1 MKLHILLAP
10 LLFLTSCKE
19 SPEVSRDVSGD
30 RREVVPV
37 EESADVPL
45 PKVKKRDSFQRRCD
59 DALLAG
65 GYAAGEMRAL
75 IEKNGE
81 GLSVEEME
89 SFRSRVL
96 EMAKERNFVGCL
108 KIVREDFES
117 YDGQLNAGGS
127 LFLWAGHKS
136 DQDLDGYLTMINE
149 ESTNADIFRY
159 YSKNLISGTM
169 SSNRERIDEL
179 VAHTLNLEDA
189 EKLNYFADEI
199 ASSFRGKTVTTRTD
213 EETGVSWGH
222 EKIADSPMENSD
234 ILITLLEER
243 GADLD
248 KSILRQVIQRAHVAG
263 VISVEED
270 AIEKYSN
277 GTK

>member
-19 SPEVSRDVSGD
+19 SPEISGD
-30 RREVVPV
+30 VPGDLREVVPE
-37 EESADVPL
+37 EESVDVPL
-45 PKVKKRDSFQRRCD
+45 PNVKKRDSFQRRCD
-59 DALLAG
+59 EALLAG
-65 GYAAGEMRAL
+65 GYAVEEMRAF
-75 IEKNGE
+75 IEKNRE

-127 LFLWAGHKS
+127 LFQWAGYES
-136 DQDLDGYLTMINE
+136 DQDLDVYFTMIDE

-159 YSKNLISGTM
+159 YSRQLIRGIM

-189 EKLNYFADEI
+189 EKLNYFANEI
-199 ASSFRGKTVTTRTD
+199 GLSFYRGQ
-213 EETGVSWGH
+213 
-222 EKIADSPMENSD
+222 EKIADSPVENSD

-248 KSILRQVIQRAHVAG
+248 KFNLRQVIQWAHLAG
-263 VISVEED
+263 AISVQDD

-277 GTK
+277 GSE